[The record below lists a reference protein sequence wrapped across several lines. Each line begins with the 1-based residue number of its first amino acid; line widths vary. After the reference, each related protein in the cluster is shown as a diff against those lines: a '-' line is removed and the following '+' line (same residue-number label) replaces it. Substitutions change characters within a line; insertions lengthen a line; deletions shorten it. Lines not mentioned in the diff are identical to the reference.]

1 MGPSRGSQEKYQK
14 CPVLALDP
22 GSMGRS
28 TLITSWFTLRRRVS
42 ASCCLAGRRTGGSGP
57 SVALKKSSSLIPA
70 RNWKGLKGEKKE
82 EAQEMH
88 KNTKGGPKKR
98 RETKEEKGWGGGARR
113 RKKESK
119 LSGYRAIFQS
129 KLNPA
134 FQFLS
139 GKKTPP
145 VFFFTRHGPQHLPG
159 AT

>member
-1 MGPSRGSQEKYQK
+1 VVIPIPVAGRHRGVILGPLRGSQEKYQK

-70 RNWKGLKGEKKE
+70 RNWKGLKGKKKE

-98 RETKEEKGWGGGARR
+98 RETKEEEKGWGGGGEEGGR
-113 RKKESK
+113 RKANC
-119 LSGYRAIFQS
+119 LDIG
-129 KLNPA
+129 P
-134 FQFLS
+134 
-139 GKKTPP
+139 
-145 VFFFTRHGPQHLPG
+145 FFK
-159 AT
+159 AN